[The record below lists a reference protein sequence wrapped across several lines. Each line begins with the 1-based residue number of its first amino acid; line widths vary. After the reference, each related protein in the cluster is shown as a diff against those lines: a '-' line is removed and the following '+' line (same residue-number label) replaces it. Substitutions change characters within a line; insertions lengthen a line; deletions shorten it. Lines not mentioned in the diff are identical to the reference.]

1 MSGLTGEFMKA
12 QFASNKWIRNGILA
26 AGLMAASQMSVA
38 QIEGVYN
45 SDAGDECVLTIS
57 EINIPS
63 PQFGDAYYRVESR
76 GRAACMWDGVGMGQS
91 TNLVGGYVTLPP
103 VFNRV
108 YISAKWLFGPTSPK
122 VEMVQTNEA
131 GEVLMKA
138 TYTRQ

>member
-1 MSGLTGEFMKA
+1 MKTKS
-12 QFASNKWIRNGILA
+12 ASTKWISSAIVA
-26 AGLMAASQMSVA
+26 AGLITVSQLSLA

-131 GEVLMKA
+131 GEV
-138 TYTRQ
+138 